1 VIEIRAGLDRPLT
14 LTPSEFNLE
23 EKLTYTVEEIEKG
36 RKFRIRFT
44 SIPGPPQT
52 YQGFL
57 NLETNYPEKPE
68 INIRIRGHFVKLKK
82 PAGG

>member
-1 VIEIRAGLDRPLT
+1 MLEIKKTAISFYEKDLMK
-14 LTPSEFNLE
+14 LE
-23 EKLTYTVEEIEKG
+23 ETEKG

-52 YQGFL
+52 YHGFL